1 MNKYIKGKKIKSM
14 EELLDIVE
22 KKQCVYMSFDRVL
35 NYAWVKQQKLSY
47 LLDQI
52 EKGNMYYAVLI
63 VLGSVDGGLFPT
75 NKAEMN
81 TTFLE
86 VHLKQPV
93 GIKFSELPNLNKVKI
108 IAYKESSQKWVD
120 SIVHQCVKKGI
131 DVEYVKEGYSNN
143 EGTN

>member
-22 KKQCVYMSFDRVL
+22 KKQNVYMSFDRVL

-52 EKGNMYYAVLI
+52 EKGNMYYAVLN
-63 VLGSVDGGLFPT
+63 VLGSVEGGLFPT

-86 VHLKQPV
+86 IHLKNPV

-120 SIVHQCVKKGI
+120 SIVNQCIKKGI
-131 DVEYVKEGYSNN
+131 DVEYVKEGYSDVK
-143 EGTN
+143 

>member
-22 KKQCVYMSFDRVL
+22 KKQNVYMSFNRVL

-52 EKGNMYYAVLI
+52 EEGNMYYAVLN
-63 VLGSVDGGLFPT
+63 VVGSVDGGLFPT

-86 VHLKQPV
+86 IHLKQPV

-108 IAYKESSQKWVD
+108 ISYKESSQKWVD
-120 SIVHQCVKKGI
+120 SIVNQCIKKGI
-131 DVEYVKEGYSNN
+131 DVEYVKEGYS
-143 EGTN
+143 EVK

>member
-22 KKQCVYMSFDRVL
+22 KKQNVYMSFNRVL

-52 EKGNMYYAVLI
+52 EEGNMYYAVLN
-63 VLGSVDGGLFPT
+63 VGGSVDGGLFPT

-86 VHLKQPV
+86 IHLKQPV

-120 SIVHQCVKKGI
+120 SIVNQCIKKGI
-131 DVEYVKEGYSNN
+131 DVEYVKEGYSEN
-143 EGTN
+143 E

>member
-22 KKQCVYMSFDRVL
+22 KKQNVYMSFDKVL
-35 NYAWVKQQKLSY
+35 NYAWIKQQRLFY
-47 LLDQI
+47 LLEQI
-52 EKGNMYYAVLI
+52 ERGNMYYAVPNI
-63 VLGSVDGGLFPT
+63 LGSVDKGLFPT

-86 VHLKQPV
+86 IHLKNPV

-108 IAYKESSQKWVD
+108 IAYKESNQKWID
-120 SIVHQCVKKGI
+120 SIVNQCIKKGI
-131 DVEYVKEGYSNN
+131 DVEYVKEGYNNN